1 MRINY
6 SHKPTTKKP
15 FCVIFLSCSQLVP
28 MKQIFNNS
36 VLAFLGK
43 LAIICNVF
51 FILSL
56 MIMLLKWLKL
66 PSYLANFIAVL
77 GLEMS
82 PVANISFG
90 IWYLAMKFT
99 KQPIQVSKW
108 QTIVIV
114 LMLLLQIIAA
124 FI

>member
-1 MRINY
+1 MLINY
-6 SHKPTTKKP
+6 SDKPTTKKP
-15 FCVIFLSCSQLVP
+15 FSVIFLSCSELYP
-28 MKQIFNNS
+28 MKQIFKNS
-36 VLAFLGK
+36 VLAFLAR

-56 MIMLLKWLKL
+56 MIMLLKWFKL
-66 PSYLANFIAVL
+66 PAFLANFIAVL

-90 IWYLAMKFT
+90 IWILGMKFT
-99 KQPIQVSKW
+99 RQSVNIPNW

-114 LMLLLQIIAA
+114 FMLLLQIIAA

>member
-1 MRINY
+1 
-6 SHKPTTKKP
+6 
-15 FCVIFLSCSQLVP
+15 
-28 MKQIFNNS
+28 
-36 VLAFLGK
+36 
-43 LAIICNVF
+43 
-51 FILSL
+51 
-56 MIMLLKWLKL
+56 MLLKWLKL